1 MPSPR
6 PHIRNRF
13 VLIGDIVLIIVSVLG
28 SFALRLDVEELP
40 FYFPAVVLMSAVAL
54 AIKIPVYYFFG
65 LYRRLWIYA
74 STGELRLITV
84 AVTSASVLV
93 SGVMLLLISAGR
105 VLPGMPRSAL
115 GIDWLLSLVLIGGSR
130 FALRI
135 LAEQSMVSRANGK
148 GKRALI
154 IGAGDAGALVV
165 RELQKTSQL
174 NLVPVGF
181 LDDDSA
187 KQKHAIHGVTVIG
200 AVSDLASAIDLHRV
214 DEVIIAIPSAPGG
227 LVRMVNDV
235 CRLKGITSR
244 TMPGMYELIGGKVS
258 VNRLRE
264 VDITD
269 LLRREPVRVNDEA
282 VGAALADK
290 RVLVTGAGG
299 SIGRELCRQIARRNP
314 FELVLL
320 GHGENS
326 IFEILLELR
335 EDYPNLLLS
344 PVIADIRN
352 EERLSQVFQQHEPH
366 VVFHAAAHKHVPL
379 MEVNIVEA
387 VTNNVIGT
395 RNVTQVALA
404 HDVERF
410 VLISTDKAV
419 RPSSIYGATK
429 RLAEMIVLDASKQVD
444 TYTSIQADKAN
455 TQYEVRSPALS
466 RRAEPVEAEVEGTHN
481 AFTVVRF
488 GNVLGSRGSIIP
500 IFKNQIANG
509 GPVTITHP
517 DMYRFFMTIP
527 EAVYLVLQAASIETG
542 GETFVLNM
550 GEPVRILDLAED
562 LIRLSGLEP
571 HRDIEISYTGIR
583 AGEKLTEELW
593 DEGTPLVKTL
603 HPDIFQLDNDAS
615 LPSPNLI
622 QAIDSLTRL
631 CHSADTDAII
641 TLLDEL
647 IPGSSIRESPKADI
661 TSII

>member
-1 MPSPR
+1 MSRP

-13 VLIGDIVLIIVSVLG
+13 VLIGDIALIIVSVLG
-28 SFALRLDVEELP
+28 SFALRLNVEELP

-54 AIKIPVYYFFG
+54 AIKIPVYFFFG

-135 LAEQSMVSRANGK
+135 LAEQSMSARSSGK
-148 GKRALI
+148 SKRAII

-174 NLVPVGF
+174 NLIPVGF
-181 LDDDSA
+181 LDDDPA
-187 KQKHAIHGVTVIG
+187 KQKHSIHGVTVIG
-200 AVSDLASAIDLHRV
+200 AVNDLSSAIDLHHV
-214 DEVIIAIPSAPGG
+214 DEVIIAIPSAPGQ
-227 LVRMVNDV
+227 LVRAINDV
-235 CRLKGITSR
+235 CRVKGIPSR
-244 TMPGMYELIGGKVS
+244 TMPGIYELIGGKVS

-282 VGAALADK
+282 VGAALEGK

-314 FELVLL
+314 SELVLL

-326 IFEILLELR
+326 IFEILLELNQ
-335 EDYPNLLLS
+335 DYPNLSLS

-352 EERLSQVFQQHEPH
+352 AERLAQIFVQHQPQ

-387 VTNNVIGT
+387 ITNNVVGT
-395 RNVTQVALA
+395 RNVVQSALSQN
-404 HDVERF
+404 VERF

-429 RLAEMIVLDASKQVD
+429 RLAEMIVLDAS
-444 TYTSIQADKAN
+444 
-455 TQYEVRSPALS
+455 RSTP
-466 RRAEPVEAEVEGTHN
+466 H
-481 AFTVVRF
+481 AFSVVRF

-500 IFKNQIANG
+500 IFKNQIAGG

-527 EAVYLVLQAASIETG
+527 EAVYLVLQAASMENG

-593 DEGTPLVKTL
+593 DEGTPLAKTL
-603 HPDIFQLDNDAS
+603 HPDIFRLDADAS
-615 LPSPNLI
+615 FSDLNLP
-622 QAIDSLTRL
+622 QAIERLSLL
-631 CHSADTDAII
+631 SHSNDTDAII
-641 TLLDEL
+641 ALLDEL
-647 IPGSSIRESPKADI
+647 IPNSSIREQSESKVTGQKSLLTFDL
-661 TSII
+661 

>member
-1 MPSPR
+1 MRPR

-13 VLIGDIVLIIVSVLG
+13 VLIGDIALIIVSVLG
-28 SFALRLDVEELP
+28 SFALRLNVEELP
-40 FYFPAVVLMSAVAL
+40 FYFPAVVLMCAVAL
-54 AIKIPVYYFFG
+54 AIKIPVYFFFG

-135 LAEQSMVSRANGK
+135 LAEQSMTSRANGK

-154 IGAGDAGALVV
+154 IGAGNAGALVV

-174 NLVPVGF
+174 NLTPVGF
-181 LDDDSA
+181 LDDDTA

-200 AVSDLASAIDLHRV
+200 VVNDLSSAIDLHHI
-214 DEVIIAIPSAPGG
+214 DEVIIAIPSAPGQ
-227 LVRMVNDV
+227 LVRMVNDI
-235 CRLKGITSR
+235 CRLKGIASR

-282 VGAALADK
+282 VGAALEGK

-314 FELVLL
+314 SELVLL

-326 IFEILLELR
+326 IFEIFLELNQ
-335 EDYPNLLLS
+335 DYPNLLLS

-352 EERLSQVFQQHEPH
+352 AERLESIFKQHQPQ

-379 MEVNIVEA
+379 MEANIVEA

-395 RNVTQVALA
+395 RSVTQIALA
-404 HDVERF
+404 HNVERF

-429 RLAEMIVLDASKQVD
+429 RLAEMIVLDAAH
-444 TYTSIQADKAN
+444 T
-455 TQYEVRSPALS
+455 TQR
-466 RRAEPVEAEVEGTHN
+466 

-500 IFKNQIANG
+500 IFKGQIANG

-517 DMYRFFMTIP
+517 DMFRFFMTIP
-527 EAVYLVLQAASIETG
+527 EAVYLVLQAASMENG

-550 GEPVRILDLAED
+550 GQPVRILDLAED

-571 HRDIEISYTGIR
+571 QRDIEISYTGIR

-593 DEGTPLVKTL
+593 DAGTPLAKTL
-603 HPDIFQLDNDAS
+603 HPDIFRLENDAS
-615 LPSPNLI
+615 SSSLNLT
-622 QAIDSLTRL
+622 QAIDSLSRL
-631 CHSADTDAII
+631 SHSADTDGIVK
-641 TLLDEL
+641 LLDEL
-647 IPGSSIRESPKADI
+647 IPGSSIRETPQMDI